1 MIAGEF
7 LLFFRQDIV
16 GVITEQFKNIGT
28 PNVQRDTTV
37 VTFCFNPWTIGPFQK
52 LVNFKREEFSHRGQ
66 RVPSRVNAT
75 EQR

>member
-1 MIAGEF
+1 MMIAGEF

-37 VTFCFNPWTIGPFQK
+37 VTFCFNP
-52 LVNFKREEFSHRGQ
+52 
-66 RVPSRVNAT
+66 
-75 EQR
+75 